1 MMEPS
6 GGGYFAALRA
16 KARASSRES
25 LFASFKRFRPKNP
38 KTGIMPLYDICYI
51 RGVPILPI
59 LEEKGTIFSDQ
70 TGPTKRNRILTIFSY
85 FVFLFRIPYISEEK
99 QGSEPVFQ
107 KRNGKFQSYRSEE
120 TKMDLS
126 I

>member
-1 MMEPS
+1 MMVVS

-25 LFASFKRFRPKNP
+25 LFASFKRFPPKNP

-51 RGVPILPI
+51 RDVSIVTI

-70 TGPTKRNRILTIFSY
+70 IGPTKRNRILTIFYS
-85 FVFLFRIPYISEEK
+85 FSEL
-99 QGSEPVFQ
+99 P
-107 KRNGKFQSYRSEE
+107 
-120 TKMDLS
+120 T
-126 I
+126 